1 MENDN
6 KLSLAARKEKA
17 ATEGRKALAE
27 TQAQDL
33 AVRKNMARLK
43 ALRLA
48 KEAVDR
54 EANIDA
60 PPAAKAKPKKAKAA
74 PKAVAKKAVEAE

>member
-27 TQAQDL
+27 TIAQDV

-48 KEAVDR
+48 KEAADR
-54 EANIDA
+54 EANVEVA
-60 PPAAKAKPKKAKAA
+60 PA
-74 PKAVAKKAVEAE
+74 PKAKRKTAAAVKAPVKAD

>member
-27 TQAQDL
+27 NQAQDI

-48 KEAVDR
+48 KEATDR
-54 EANIDA
+54 EANIDV
-60 PPAAKAKPKKAKAA
+60 PPPVKAKRKKAAVKATV
-74 PKAVAKKAVEAE
+74 KAD

>member
-27 TQAQDL
+27 NQAQDI

-54 EANIDA
+54 EANVDA
-60 PPAAKAKPKKAKAA
+60 PPAPKAKPKKAKAA
-74 PKAVAKKAVEAE
+74 AKTVVKAE